1 MGRDLALLIPEIA
14 VLLAAVSALIAEIL
28 RRPRASLALAMLG
41 LFVATGLTIRL
52 VGTDTTVF
60 GYDRRSAKTNYS
72 FRTIFRI
79 R

>member
-41 LFVATGLTIRL
+41 LFVATGLTIPYS
-52 VGTDTTVF
+52 VAVF
-60 GYDRRSAKTNYS
+60 G
-72 FRTIFRI
+72 
-79 R
+79 